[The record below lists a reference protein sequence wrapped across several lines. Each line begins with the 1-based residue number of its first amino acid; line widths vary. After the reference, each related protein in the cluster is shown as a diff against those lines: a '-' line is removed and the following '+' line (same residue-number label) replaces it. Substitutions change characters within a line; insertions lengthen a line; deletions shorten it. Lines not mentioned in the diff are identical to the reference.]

1 MAQPTDTTNKEQT
14 QKRIL
19 MATVLSFAFFIAY
32 DFLYL
37 QPKQEL
43 VNQANAQNAVK
54 MENKNAGIAEANSAP
69 TATNNAAPTVTSN
82 SAPLTAT
89 NTMNNITPEVVS
101 RIQVISTIETLTN
114 KIEIDNLGRIHQ
126 VTLKDEQYTNDDGT
140 RIKLF
145 NPNQLKPLEV
155 RFADRKIN
163 DEAFNIAVVASS
175 PKVNAMNQVT
185 ELTLTQ
191 KLTNTT
197 LTKVLKFYPDGH
209 YDIQASSTNN
219 ADFFL
224 TTGFRPDVLADMYAD
239 HGALLALSDGTLNI
253 IEDEDMD
260 KSVEFVGVN
269 AASAFDRYYATVLYN
284 YNKSMAIS
292 VMMDSDDSPQI
303 FIHANDN
310 ISLSGYMGP
319 KEYRILHALDERLT
333 SVIEYGWFTFIAKP
347 MFVLLQFIHD
357 YVGNWGWTIVLV
369 TILIKLVLFPLSHKG
384 MVSMNRLKEL
394 SPKVKAIQEK
404 YKDDKQKASMHM
416 MELYKKEGANPMGGC
431 LPIILQIPVFFA
443 IYRVLLNAIELKG
456 AEWILWIEDLGVM
469 DPYFI
474 LPILMGATMYLQQKI
489 TPNTMA
495 DPMQQKIFQ
504 LLPVVFTF
512 FFLWF
517 PAGLTLYWFINN
529 LFTIGQQY
537 YVNTIFKNAREA
549 RHEKHLEEKSNKK
562 KK

>member
-1 MAQPTDTTNKEQT
+1 MAQPTDNKNKEQT

-19 MATVLSFAFFIAY
+19 IATVLSFAFFIAY

-43 VNQANAQNAVK
+43 VNQVNAQNAMSVEQK
-54 MENKNAGIAEANSAP
+54 
-69 TATNNAAPTVTSN
+69 TTTVSSSN
-82 SAPLTAT
+82 SAPVAT
-89 NTMNNITPEVVS
+89 NAISNSKNTASNAPVVAS
-101 RIQVISTIETLTN
+101 NTNVIATIDTLKNT
-114 KIEIDNLGRIHQ
+114 IEIDNLGRIHQ
-126 VTLKDEQYTNDDGT
+126 VILKEKQYVTEDGE

-155 RFADRKIN
+155 RFSNAQIN
-163 DEAFNIAVVASS
+163 EEAFNTNVTASS
-175 PKVNAMNQVT
+175 SIVNASKT
-185 ELTLTQ
+185 ATSIILTQ

-197 LTKVLKFYPDGH
+197 LTKVLTFYPDGH
-209 YDIQASSTNN
+209 YDITASTTNN
-219 ADFFL
+219 ASFFI
-224 TTGFRPDVLADMYAD
+224 TPGFRPDVLVDMYAD
-239 HGALLALSDGTLNI
+239 HGALMSLNDGTLNI

-260 KSVEFVGVN
+260 KSVEIEDVTV
-269 AASAFDRYYATVLYN
+269 ASAFDRYYATVLYN
-284 YNKSMAIS
+284 YDTSMNIS
-292 VMMDSDDSPQI
+292 VMKDSDDSPQM
-303 FIHANDN
+303 FIHANSN
-310 ISLSGYMGP
+310 IELNGYFGP
-319 KEYRILHALDERLT
+319 KEYRTLHALDERLT
-333 SVIEYGWFTFIAKP
+333 SVVEYGWFTFIAKP
-347 MFVLLQFIHD
+347 MFILLQFIHD

-394 SPKVKAIQEK
+394 APKVKTIQEK

-443 IYRVLLNAIELKG
+443 IYRVLLNSIELKG
-456 AEWILWIEDLGVM
+456 AEWILWIQDLGVM

-474 LPILMGATMYLQQKI
+474 LPILMGATMFFQQRI

-495 DPMQQKIFQ
+495 DPMQQKLFQ
-504 LLPVVFTF
+504 FLPVIFTF

-537 YVNTIFKNAREA
+537 YVNVIFKNARVE
-549 RHEKHLEEKSNKK
+549 RHEKHLEEKSHNKK
-562 KK
+562 K

>member
-1 MAQPTDTTNKEQT
+1 MAQPNDTTNKEQT

-19 MATVLSFAFFIAY
+19 IATVLSFAFFIAY

-37 QPKQEL
+37 QPKQEM
-43 VNQANAQNAVK
+43 VNQANAQNAVAL
-54 MENKNAGIAEANSAP
+54 ENKNNETS
-69 TATNNAAPTVTSN
+69 TTKAAPAVNSNLAPSSKPQELSTAAPEIVTS
-82 SAPLTAT
+82 TK
-89 NTMNNITPEVVS
+89 IIS
-101 RIQVISTIETLTN
+101 RIETLKNTF
-114 KIEIDNLGRIHQ
+114 EIDNLGRVHQ
-126 VTLKDEQYTNDDGT
+126 VTLKEKQYTNDNGKQ
-140 RIKLF
+140 IQLF
-145 NPNQLKPLEV
+145 NINDLKPLEV
-155 RFADRKIN
+155 RFSDRKIN
-163 DEAFNIAVVASS
+163 EEAFNIAVVASNK
-175 PKVNAMNQVT
+175 KVNATQNIAK
-185 ELTLTQ
+185 LTLTQ
-191 KLTNTT
+191 KLSQTT
-197 LTKVLKFYPDGH
+197 LTKVLTFYPDGH
-209 YDIQASSTNN
+209 YDITATSTNN
-219 ADFFL
+219 ADFFI
-224 TTGFRPDVLADMYAD
+224 TTGFRPDVIADMYAD
-239 HGALLALSDGTLNI
+239 HGALLSLNDGTLNI

-260 KSVEFVGVN
+260 KNVEFVGIN

-292 VMMDSDDSPQI
+292 VMKDSNDSPQI
-303 FIHANDN
+303 FIHGNNN
-310 ISLSGYMGP
+310 ISLSGYIGP
-319 KEYRILHALDERLT
+319 KEHKTLSALDTRLT

-347 MFVLLQFIHD
+347 MFILLQFIHD
-357 YVGNWGWTIVLV
+357 YVGNWGWTIVFV

-404 YKDDKQKASMHM
+404 YKNDKQKASMHM

-443 IYRVLLNAIELKG
+443 IYRVLLNSIELKG
-456 AEWILWIEDLGVM
+456 APWILWIEDLGVM

-474 LPILMGATMYLQQKI
+474 LPILMGATMYFQQKI

-517 PAGLTLYWFINN
+517 PAGLTLYWFVNN

-537 YVNTIFKNAREA
+537 YVNTIFKNARIA
-549 RHEKHLEEKSNKK
+549 RHEKHEEEKNHNKK
-562 KK
+562 K

>member
-1 MAQPTDTTNKEQT
+1 MAQPTDNKNKEQT

-19 MATVLSFAFFIAY
+19 IATVLSFAFFIAY

-43 VNQANAQNAVK
+43 VNQANAQNAVSTVQ
-54 MENKNAGIAEANSAP
+54 KNNDSP
-69 TATNNAAPTVTSN
+69 SSN
-82 SAPLTAT
+82 SAPVAT
-89 NTMNNITPEVVS
+89 TNVISSNENMVSSAPIVASSNNI
-101 RIQVISTIETLTN
+101 IATIDTLKNTV
-114 KIEIDNLGRIHQ
+114 EIDRLGRIHQ
-126 VTLKDEQYTNDDGT
+126 VSLKEKQYITDDGE

-145 NPNQLKPLEV
+145 TPNQLKPLEV
-155 RFADRKIN
+155 RFSNTQIN
-163 DEAFNIAVVASS
+163 EEAFNTNVTASS
-175 PKVNAMNQVT
+175 SIINATQVPT
-185 ELTLTQ
+185 SVILTQ
-191 KLTNTT
+191 KLTSTT
-197 LTKVLKFYPDGH
+197 LTKVITFYPDGH
-209 YDIQASSTNN
+209 YDITASATNN
-219 ADFFL
+219 ASFFI
-224 TTGFRPDVLADMYAD
+224 TPGFRPDVLVDMYTD
-239 HGALLALSDGTLNI
+239 HGALLSLNDETLTI

-260 KSVEFVGVN
+260 KSVELEGVTV
-269 AASAFDRYYATVLYN
+269 ASAFDRYYATVLYN
-284 YNKSMAIS
+284 YDTSMKIS
-292 VMMDSDDSPQI
+292 VMKDSDDSPQM
-303 FIHANDN
+303 FIHANDK
-310 ISLSGYMGP
+310 IELGGYFGP
-319 KEYRILHALDERLT
+319 KEYRTLHALDERLT

-369 TILIKLVLFPLSHKG
+369 TILIKLILFPLSHKG

-394 SPKVKAIQEK
+394 APKVKSIQEK

-456 AEWILWIEDLGVM
+456 AEWILWIDDLGAM

-495 DPMQQKIFQ
+495 DPMQQKLFQ
-504 LLPVVFTF
+504 LLPVIFTF

-537 YVNTIFKNAREA
+537 YVNVIFKNAAAA
-549 RHEKHLEEKSNKK
+549 RHEKHLKEKSHNKK
-562 KK
+562 K